1 MRLISAGSLVRAQS
15 GPAVAWSVVER
26 EGSRAEVNEG
36 GFDAPRLR
44 LGRPAHFDFR
54 FLIANFDG
62 SARVSHAMQLRART
76 FGVSPKC
83 PHESFRLLRIL
94 FFCEQSSR
102 RSSSPILHR

>member
-15 GPAVAWSVVER
+15 GPAFAWSVVER
-26 EGSRAEVNEG
+26 EGSQAGVNEG
-36 GFDAPRLR
+36 GFYDAPRLR
-44 LGRPAHFDFR
+44 LGRP
-54 FLIANFDG
+54 ANFDG

-76 FGVSPKC
+76 FGVSPKR